1 VHVLTEQVSGRQA
14 NLLTA
19 EVVRGT
25 CPDMCPEKER
35 YMREDR
41 RRLSVYEMVHGT
53 DLVCAS
59 VSVTVPR
66 ASHVHGTWHHLL
78 CNLRRVFLLGTAIQF
93 GMDTVD

>member
-1 VHVLTEQVSGRQA
+1 MVVLCMLTEHATRRQS

-41 RRLSVYEMVHGT
+41 RRLSVYEMVPGT
-53 DLVCAS
+53 DLV
-59 VSVTVPR
+59 R
-66 ASHVHGTWHHLL
+66 GTL
-78 CNLRRVFLLGTAIQF
+78 CF
-93 GMDTVD
+93 